1 MAKNKVPP
9 PPTGTQQEALPTS
22 DDEMEEA
29 PSGYIP
35 EVAGHEYDYAPWRE
49 MAKIANSRS
58 TKATATRR
66 KNGKGSEASKK
77 RAAPGK
83 KGRRAVSKD

>member
-1 MAKNKVPP
+1 
-9 PPTGTQQEALPTS
+9 
-22 DDEMEEA
+22 MEEA

-35 EVAGHEYDYAPWRE
+35 EVAGDEYDYVPWGER
-49 MAKIANSRS
+49 AKISNSRT

-66 KNGKGSEASKK
+66 KNGKDSEASKK

-83 KGRRAVSKD
+83 KGRRAVSKDEGMLRDP